1 MQIWGK
7 VLGFIFGFMMGRLP
21 GAILGLWLGHLFD
34 KGLGSDFSKFG
45 GTVDDVTRQAIFFY
59 STFSVMGH
67 VAKASGQVTSAEISF
82 AQDYMDKLGL
92 DQETKAQAQ
101 EAFREGKVAGFP
113 LKDRLKEFKR
123 SCYGRHDILLMF
135 LEIQIQ
141 AAFADGALHPN
152 EREILHSIA
161 SYFGFSARD
170 LDKLL
175 DMISAGEEFHQ
186 HQSQGS
192 RQKPTGSQVHNAY
205 RVLGVS
211 EEASKSEVKKA
222 YRKLMS
228 QHHPDKLVAKGL
240 PPEMMEV
247 AKQKAQDIQAAYE
260 MINKSRND

>member
-7 VLGFIFGFMMGRLP
+7 VFGFLFGFMVGRIP
-21 GAILGLWLGHLFD
+21 GALLGLWLGHLFD
-34 KGLGSDFSKFG
+34 RGLGSDFSKFG
-45 GTVDDVTRQAIFFY
+45 PTQDDVTRQAIFFY

-67 VAKASGQVTSAEISF
+67 IAKASGRVTQADIAF
-82 AQDYMDKLGL
+82 AQEYMGKLNL
-92 DQETKAQAQ
+92 TDEVKSQAQ
-101 EAFREGKVAGFP
+101 EAYREGKMVGFP
-113 LKDRLKEFKR
+113 LVKRLKEFKR

-141 AAFADGALHPN
+141 AAFADGDLHSE
-152 EREILHSIA
+152 ERNILHTIA
-161 SYFGFSARD
+161 STFGFSARD

-175 DMISAGEEFHQ
+175 DMIVAGAEFHQ
-186 HQSQGS
+186 QQANHAPSKNQLS
-192 RQKPTGSQVHNAY
+192 NAY

-211 EEASKSEVKKA
+211 EQASNKDVKKS

-240 PPEMMEV
+240 PPEMMDM

-260 MINKSRND
+260 LINKHRSGK